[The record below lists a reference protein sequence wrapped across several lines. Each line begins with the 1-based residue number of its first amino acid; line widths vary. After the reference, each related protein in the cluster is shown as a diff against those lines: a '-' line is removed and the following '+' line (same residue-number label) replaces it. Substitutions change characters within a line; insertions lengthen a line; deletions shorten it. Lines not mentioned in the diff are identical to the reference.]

1 MYVWLTYFPFRR
13 FSIYLDQTCRERRVR
28 SSGCAQLVRHTSML
42 LRRLGCRVHRS
53 NLTARAPLL
62 SRARSRCSQ
71 PEEDGLV
78 PAELVNSWM
87 DDEKLVDAS
96 LWPHRRLEMWLQLR
110 TLNGIDLPSFLQ
122 GSAHAYVVVQTLMY
136 EREWEALEPLV
147 SPNCLQAMQE
157 TMEHMGSVAQRVQLD
172 EGNIVVRSNVLRKVM
187 VLQPGDSVAQGDGTE
202 AHVPR
207 GSCQLD
213 VHFSADESFRI
224 FVRERALEPARRAL
238 AARIATARWFAPR
251 GI

>member
-1 MYVWLTYFPFRR
+1 MAGSEKGEFTPANLPPSPFC
-13 FSIYLDQTCRERRVR
+13 D
-28 SSGCAQLVRHTSML
+28 TSML

-71 PEEDGLV
+71 PDEDGLV

-87 DDEKLVDAS
+87 YDEKLVDAS

-136 EREWEALEPLV
+136 ERAWEALEPLV

-187 VLQPGDSVAQGDGTE
+187 VLQPGESVAQGDGTE
-202 AHVPR
+202 VHVPR

-213 VHFSADESFRI
+213 VHFRADESFRI
-224 FVRERALEPARRAL
+224 FVRERALEPAPRAL
-238 AARIATARWFAPR
+238 PPR
-251 GI
+251 AG

>member
-1 MYVWLTYFPFRR
+1 
-13 FSIYLDQTCRERRVR
+13 
-28 SSGCAQLVRHTSML
+28 ML
-42 LRRLGCRVHRS
+42 LRRHGCRLLSS
-53 NLTARAPLL
+53 NLAARAPLL

-71 PEEDGLV
+71 PEEEGLV
-78 PAELVNSWM
+78 PAELVNWWM
-87 DDEKLVDAS
+87 ADEKLVDAS

-172 EGNIVVRSNVLRKVM
+172 EGDIVVRSNVLRKVM
-187 VLQPGDSVAQGDGTE
+187 VLQPGERIPQGDGTE
-202 AHVPR
+202 VHVPR
-207 GSCQLD
+207 GACQLD
-213 VHFSADESFRI
+213 VHFRADESFRI
-224 FVRERALEPARRAL
+224 FVRSRALEPPRRAHCDSAL
-238 AARIATARWFAPR
+238 IRTARHAHADASLNPSPNPNPNPSPNSKP
-251 GI
+251 